1 MQQLTSLVSVCGK
14 CRVIEVSE
22 EFTIANTNGLV
33 AITYQYP
40 MCIYTNMKKQQQQK
54 QNKRPSRDSRLHLC
68 MHIAT
73 VIADDLSLHLSACL
87 SVYA

>member
-1 MQQLTSLVSVCGK
+1 MSQLQNIVHLLSNNQ
-14 CRVIEVSE
+14 VSE

-54 QNKRPSRDSRLHLC
+54 NKKQKTQPWF
-68 MHIAT
+68 
-73 VIADDLSLHLSACL
+73 
-87 SVYA
+87 